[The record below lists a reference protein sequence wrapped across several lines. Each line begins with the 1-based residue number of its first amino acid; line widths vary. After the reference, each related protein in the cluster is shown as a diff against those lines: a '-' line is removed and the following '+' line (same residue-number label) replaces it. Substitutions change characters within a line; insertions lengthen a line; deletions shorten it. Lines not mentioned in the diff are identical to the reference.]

1 MKIRTLM
8 LAAIAAVSFS
18 ANAVTIL
25 SNDFNGSLNGFS
37 VVDNI
42 AGASW
47 GLSGD
52 AGNETGNWTSGTGTA
67 ASASS
72 DQAGPGAYDTE
83 LISTVFSLDGFS
95 SANMSYL
102 VNYQAIGPTPTDGAL
117 DVDISIDGGMTW
129 ATVFSYANDTPMG
142 GLFNTDTPTTTDIDL
157 AAYLGESSVVARW
170 HYYNPNPTAFDW
182 YAQIDD
188 LLIEGIPAPT
198 GVSEPSSLALIG
210 LGLIGVA
217 ALRRRRG

>member
-1 MKIRTLM
+1 MKIRTVL
-8 LAAIAAVSFS
+8 LAALAAFSFS

-47 GLSGD
+47 GLSGG
-52 AGNETGNWTSGTGTA
+52 ANNETDNWTSGTGDA

-72 DQAGPGAYDTE
+72 DANGVAAYDTE
-83 LISTVFSLDGFS
+83 LISTVFSLDGLS
-95 SANMSYL
+95 SASMSYL
-102 VNYQAIGPTPTDGAL
+102 VNYQAIGLTPTDGAL
-117 DVDISIDGGMTW
+117 EVDISTDGGMTW
-129 ATVFSYANDTPMG
+129 DLLFGYDNDTPVG
-142 GLFNTDTPTTTDIDL
+142 GLRNTDTPTTTNIDL
-157 AAYLGESSVVARW
+157 AAYLGESSVITRW
-170 HYYNPNPTAFDW
+170 HYFNNDPGAFDW

-188 LLIEGIPAPT
+188 VLIEGMPAST
-198 GVSEPSSLALIG
+198 VAEPSSLALIG